1 MTSGVDSN
9 SSPTK
14 LAFPARGFRATTGTR
29 ARAHPSCVFLV
40 PPQLTRLSV
49 VCTHQRMAVL
59 PAPWPLP
66 SGTALPACERA
77 LLKFE
82 IQRLWRPS
90 CILHPAVCCIQSL
103 VSMAGA
109 EASG

>member
-1 MTSGVDSN
+1 MTPGVDSN

-14 LAFPARGFRATTGTR
+14 LPFPARNFRAATGTR
-29 ARAHPSCVFLV
+29 ARAHPSCVLLL

-49 VCTHQRMAVL
+49 VCTHQRMVL

-66 SGTALPACERA
+66 SVTALPVCEGA
-77 LLKFE
+77 LLKLE

-103 VSMAGA
+103 LSMAGE